1 MHSTRSRLK
10 AAIRLLIS
18 SSEID
23 SLLKFLTALR
33 FVKIELT
40 IYASV
45 FTLHAYFSIQD
56 FIDNVFMN
64 NYDGGKKY
72 RFL

>member
-1 MHSTRSRLK
+1 MP
-10 AAIRLLIS
+10 
-18 SSEID
+18 
-23 SLLKFLTALR
+23 
-33 FVKIELT
+33 
-40 IYASV
+40 
-45 FTLHAYFSIQD
+45 LHAYFSIQD